1 MTGNKRQSDNRQ
13 KGFDLQTKGAFAPL
27 LFYYLIKRSRSHLN
41 SELKAILLTQTNGV
55 R

>member
-13 KGFDLQTKGAFAPL
+13 IGFDLQTKGAFAP

-41 SELKAILLTQTNGV
+41 SELKVIFMTQTNGV